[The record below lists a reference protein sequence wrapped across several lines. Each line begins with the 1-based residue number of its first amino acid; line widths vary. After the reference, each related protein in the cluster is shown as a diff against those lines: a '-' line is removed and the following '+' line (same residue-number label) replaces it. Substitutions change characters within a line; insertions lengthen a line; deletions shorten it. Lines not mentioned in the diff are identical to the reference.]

1 MATYKQI
8 RGVNIQSR
16 DSDPTAVEGDVWY
29 NASTSKIKMFAATG
43 SWASGGDLNAAR
55 MFGVSVGTQTAGLV
69 ASGEAAT
76 IITNSEE
83 YNGSTWTEGT
93 DINTAGNYNYNSFG
107 TQTAACAAGR
117 NHPSDPPG
125 GAECEEYN
133 GTSWTEVTNTD
144 TTRYQSGGA
153 GTQTAGLVWGGKSSG
168 GNALAIVET
177 YDGTNWAE
185 VGDLNTGREN
195 VSGCGAQTAALCIG
209 GYPAKANVESYNGT
223 SWTEIGDLNANTYG
237 AGSFGTSTSAIIMG
251 NTPTSAKTEQF
262 DGTSWSEVNDL
273 SVSRAQSN
281 GAGHQTS
288 EAGFVAGGGPP
299 AIATTEEWTVAAS
312 VQTVAFD

>member
-1 MATYKQI
+1 MTTYKGIKGLSLQTI
-8 RGVNIQSR
+8 AG
-16 DSDPTAVEGDVWY
+16 DPTNLAVGDLWY
-29 NASTSKIKMFAATG
+29 DSVAKKVQGAKIPAGT
-43 SWASGGDLNAAR
+43 WASGGDLNAAR
-55 MFGVSVGTQTAGLV
+55 MFGIAVGTQTAGLV

-83 YNGSTWTEGT
+83 YNGSAWAEGN
-93 DINTAGNYNYNSFG
+93 DVNTAGNYNYNSFG

-223 SWTEIGDLNANTYG
+223 AWTEIGDLN
-237 AGSFGTSTSAIIMG
+237 
-251 NTPTSAKTEQF
+251 AKTEQF

-312 VQTVAFD
+312 AQTVAFD